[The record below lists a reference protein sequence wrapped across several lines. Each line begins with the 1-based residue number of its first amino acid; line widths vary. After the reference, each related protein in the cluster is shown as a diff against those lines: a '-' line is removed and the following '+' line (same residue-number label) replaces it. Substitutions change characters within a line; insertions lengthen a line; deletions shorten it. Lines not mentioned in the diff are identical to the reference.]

1 MSNSEQLAQPS
12 KVATAVR
19 VLYATL
25 GIGIIRSILE
35 SSRHAEASSIGFVL
49 FITFFVLGL
58 MWFLIYMTGKGRN
71 WARITFLVLFIL
83 GVPLSIL
90 PMIQSLTNEPISG
103 VLGLVQIGMQVTAL
117 VFLFQGGSSVWFKA
131 MKKLKREN
139 AQQGAPGDAPKAARP

>member
-49 FITFFVLGL
+49 FITFFVFGL
-58 MWFLIYMTGKGRN
+58 MWFLIYMIGKGRN

-90 PMIQSLTNEPISG
+90 PMIQSLTHEPISG
-103 VLGLVQIGMQVTAL
+103 VLGLVQIVMQVTAL

-131 MKKLKREN
+131 MKKLKSEN
-139 AQQGAPGDAPKAARP
+139 TQQGAPGDAPKVARP